1 MRAARPIGGAF
12 SMRFQA
18 LARKGA
24 GMNGVPVAL
33 RINGAAVAADVAP
46 DLTFMDFRGDQGLKG
61 THIGY
66 EEGVCGSCTVIAN
79 GETLR
84 SCRALAAQM
93 DGAEIV
99 TVEGFEDPAGEK
111 LRKAF
116 SENFAAQCGFCTAGM
131 MAVAREFLADD
142 TVADHR
148 DEAAIRSR
156 LMQSSVAARAI
167 RRS

>member
-1 MRAARPIGGAF
+1 
-12 SMRFQA
+12 
-18 LARKGA
+18 
-24 GMNGVPVAL
+24 MNGVPVAL
-33 RINGAAVAADVAP
+33 RINGAAVAAEVAP
-46 DLTFMDFRGDQGLKG
+46 DLTLADFLRGDQRLKS
-61 THIGY
+61 THIGC

-84 SCRALAAQM
+84 SCLTLAAQM

-99 TVEGFEDPAGEK
+99 TVEGFDDPAGER

-156 LMQSSVAARAI
+156 LNAVICRCTGYQAVVTAVRAAAG
-167 RRS
+167 